1 MSEAINGGSAPCAGP
16 CSPASADMGTLG
28 LFQAEKLVIG
38 ILSSRTE
45 ENDTLVPDLASRF
58 GAVDYSSAWLPFDFT
73 RYYDEEMGGGIRRM
87 FVSFGRLVDPAKL
100 SGIKAETNRLEDGYR
115 EQGRRKV
122 NLDPGLLCLSRFVLA
137 STKESSHRI
146 PLSAGIYAE
155 VTLVFE
161 RGSFRPVEWTY
172 PDYRSETYI
181 SILNEI
187 RGLYRRQVGGSAYVS
202 MLQ

>member
-1 MSEAINGGSAPCAGP
+1 
-16 CSPASADMGTLG
+16 MGTIG
-28 LFQAEKLVIG
+28 SFQAEKLVIG
-38 ILSSRTE
+38 ILDSRTDGA
-45 ENDTLVPDLASRF
+45 DTLVSDLSLSF
-58 GAVDYSSAWLPFDFT
+58 GPVDYASQRLPFDFT

-100 SGIKAETNRLEDGYR
+100 SGIKAETNGLEDGYR
-115 EQGRRKV
+115 ENGRRKV

-137 STKESSHRI
+137 TTKDGSHRI

-172 PDYRSETYI
+172 PDYRSAEYI

-187 RGLYRRQVGGSAYVS
+187 RGLYRRQVGGSTQAS
-202 MLQ
+202 ML